1 MITKAHITRRAA
13 QDNVPAVTVER
24 DYVLAHVIAGAAVAG
39 LLVGCTKELILP
51 GERARH

>member
-24 DYVLAHVIAGAAVAG
+24 DYVLAEGVNLIWTVISKISSFSRSQR
-39 LLVGCTKELILP
+39 LTMLES
-51 GERARH
+51 